1 VQQHQRFD
9 APTSARG
16 SLGQAL
22 FAPRGVALIGASGD
36 PGKHASLPQRYLRKH
51 GYPGRVYPI
60 NPTRPE
66 ILGERAFPSVRAVPD
81 SVDHAFIMVRTESV
95 VGAVRD
101 CIEAGVACATILT
114 GGFAE
119 AGAAGR
125 ARQHE
130 LLDVAKGRIRL
141 LGPNSLGLINTHTPL
156 TLSANEVLEQASLER
171 GRVGLISQSGSL
183 IGALISRGQA
193 RGMAF
198 SSVVSVGN
206 ELDLSVGEIGEM
218 MIDDPDT
225 DAILLFLETVRHRE
239 ALAAMGRRAYAAG
252 KPVIAYTL
260 GRSAVGQKL
269 ASSHTGALVGSGA
282 AVAAFL
288 RDNAIV
294 HVENFETLLEAP
306 NLFLKSPGVTRSRV
320 CALTTTGGGAALV
333 LDNLGLR
340 GIEVAP
346 PGATAVE
353 RLSAKGIQVDNVPL
367 VDLTLSGTNAA
378 TYGAVLN
385 EFLDSGDCDT
395 VIAVVGSSAQSR
407 PDRAVAPIVEA
418 SKTAKKPIAVFLTP
432 HAEESLGMLQKAGIA
447 AFRTPEACADAVR
460 ALLQRRSPV
469 ERPLGLACP
478 AAAVSLLQEKPD
490 PTLGARLLA
499 GLGIAMPQTL
509 VCRSASL
516 AEFDALVSGVSRYPV
531 VLKIVS
537 ADIPHKTEAGGVMLG
552 LADAGSLRRAAA
564 AMLDTVRA
572 RDPDARLDGF
582 EVQSMETGLAEV
594 IVGYRLD
601 TQVGPTIT
609 VGSGGVLSEL
619 LRDVVTRVA
628 PVSVAD
634 AREMIGE
641 VRTLRAIAGYRS
653 LPEGDVEAL
662 AQTISSLS
670 TLALAGQPG
679 LRDVEINPL
688 LVKAKGEGVVALDV
702 LTLFGTESAT

>member
-1 VQQHQRFD
+1 MQQHQRFD
-9 APTSARG
+9 AQKRARA

-22 FAPRGVALIGASGD
+22 FAPRSVALIGASSD

-51 GYPGRVYPI
+51 GFPGRVYPI

-81 SVDHAFIMVRTESV
+81 AIDHAFIMVRTELA
-95 VGAVRD
+95 VGAVLD
-101 CIEAGVACATILT
+101 CIEAGVTCATILT

-119 AGAAGR
+119 AGPSGR
-125 ARQHE
+125 ERQRD
-130 LLDVAKGRIRL
+130 LLGVAQGRIRL
-141 LGPNSLGLINTHTPL
+141 LGPNSLGVINTYTPL
-156 TLSANEVLEQASLER
+156 TLSANEVLEQPSLQR

-198 SSVVSVGN
+198 SSVISVGN
-206 ELDLSVGEIGEM
+206 ELDLSVGEIGEL
-218 MIDDPDT
+218 MIDDRNT

-239 ALAAMGRRAYAAG
+239 TLTAMARRAYAAG

-288 RDNAIV
+288 HDNGIV
-294 HVENFETLLEAP
+294 HVECFETLLEAP
-306 NLFLKSPGVTRSRV
+306 NLFLKSPGATRSRV
-320 CALTTTGGGAALV
+320 SALTTTGGGAALV

-340 GIEVAP
+340 GIEVTP

-353 RLSAKGIQVDNVPL
+353 RLAGKGIHIDNVPL
-367 VDLTLSGTNAA
+367 VDLTLTGTNAA

-395 VIAVVGSSAQSR
+395 VIAVVGSSSQSR

-418 SKTAKKPIAVFLTP
+418 GKTAKKPIAVFLTP

-447 AFRTPEACADAVR
+447 AFRTPESCADAVR
-460 ALLQRRSPV
+460 ALLRRRPPV
-469 ERPLGLACP
+469 ERSHDLACP
-478 AAAVSLLQEKPD
+478 DTAVRLLQGTANA
-490 PTLGARLLA
+490 TLGTQLLA
-499 GLGIAMPQTL
+499 SLGIAMPQTL
-509 VCRSASL
+509 VCRGDSL
-516 AEFDALVSGVSRYPV
+516 AAFDAIVPAVTRYPV
-531 VLKIVS
+531 ALKIMS
-537 ADIPHKTEAGGVMLG
+537 PDIAHKTEAGGVVLG
-552 LADAGSLRRAAA
+552 LANAEALRQAAA
-564 AMLDTVRA
+564 EMLETVRA
-572 RDPDARLDGF
+572 RHPQAQLDGF
-582 EVQSMETGLAEV
+582 EVQSMEVGLAEV

-619 LRDVVTRVA
+619 LRDVVTRIA

-634 AREMIGE
+634 AKEMIGE
-641 VRTLRAIAGYRS
+641 VRTLRVLAGYRS
-653 LPEGDVEAL
+653 LPEGDIESL
-662 AQTISSLS
+662 AQAISSLS
-670 TLALAGQPG
+670 TLALVDQPG

-688 LVKAKGEGVVALDV
+688 LVKPKGEGVVALDV
-702 LTLFGTESAT
+702 LTLFETESGT